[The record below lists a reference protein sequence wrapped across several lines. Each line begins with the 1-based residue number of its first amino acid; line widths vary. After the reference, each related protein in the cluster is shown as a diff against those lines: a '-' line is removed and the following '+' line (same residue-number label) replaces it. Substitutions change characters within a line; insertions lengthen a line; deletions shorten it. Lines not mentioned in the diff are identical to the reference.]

1 MADVKISALP
11 ASAGLA
17 LADLLAVVDDPGG
30 TPATQKATL
39 TQLKTLLDT
48 IYAPVTGGAYVLK
61 AGDTMTGLLTIA
73 QATANTSAL
82 VSTGYSLTGANAQPM
97 LSWAGTWNTSG
108 IPTAISLNI
117 TDTAS
122 NAASLIADWKVNGLS
137 KFSIRKNGLINHVNS
152 IEFNMAVDNTPM
164 FTGPGVGITGAA
176 STVVAEFNSLWTTTG
191 TPTSLAVDV
200 LADFGP
206 SGAESF
212 LFNAKYA
219 SVSAFSIRK
228 DGLVRVTG
236 SILFTNNS
244 FDIGA
249 AGATS
254 PRTGY
259 FGTSLFVGGTTTTG
273 LLGHRTFGAISF
285 SSDGVWAFRDNA
297 GTSFGR
303 LQFGGTTSAFPS
315 IKRTGAGLEVKLADD
330 SAYAVVTASMLRLT
344 PALTVATLPAA
355 GTQGRIAYVTDAL
368 APAFLAVV
376 VGGGGIITTVFDNG
390 TNWVSV

>member
-1 MADVKISALP
+1 MDSTIGNLSQTAAVLLTDKVPKEPTAGPPAEYYTIS
-11 ASAGLA
+11 
-17 LADLLAVVDDPGG
+17 
-30 TPATQKATL
+30 
-39 TQLKTLLDT
+39 QLKTLLDT

-176 STVVAEFNSLWTTTG
+176 STVVAEFNSLWVTSG
-191 TPTSLAVDV
+191 TPTGLQVGVIDLA
-200 LADFGP
+200 A
-206 SGAESF
+206 SGTESF
-212 LFNAKYA
+212 LFNAVFNT
-219 SVSAFSIRK
+219 VSAFSVRK

-244 FDIGA
+244 FDVGA

-259 FGTSLFVGGTTTTG
+259 FGTSLFVGGTTTAG

-285 SSDGVWAFRDNA
+285 SSDGVWALRDNA
-297 GTSFGR
+297 TTSFGR

-330 SAYAVVTASMLRLT
+330 SAYAVITASMLRLT

-376 VGGGGIITTVFDNG
+376 VGGGAIITTVFDNG